1 MQKTGKKLLERHSY
15 ARLLRIPQTYRLRN
29 YSVKIYV
36 ADDVRGGGSGARQRG
51 DRRRLLARALS
62 AARISGEFL
71 SPALLRKTEEEVGGK
86 KRARERERDC
96 FALTNLQYLLRRG
109 CGALERPSL
118 SLLFFQSSESFFV
131 YTRALGFKNI
141 LSQRRRAV

>member
-86 KRARERERDC
+86 KRARERERETV
-96 FALTNLQYLLRRG
+96 LLLQTCNTFFDAAAVHSRG
-109 CGALERPSL
+109 PRFL
-118 SLLFFQSSESFFV
+118 SSFFNRLRAFS
-131 YTRALGFKNI
+131 YTRARSVLKIF
-141 LSQRRRAV
+141 